1 MSAIIDYKIAG
12 KDRKM
17 KPIIKETSLKKLFDF
32 EGKVTIITGAGG
44 LGETLAVGFAEQ
56 KAIVILMDIVEKSCV
71 ATVEKVRATGYE
83 AKYILTDVTN
93 ADSVN
98 ASVQKVVEEY
108 GRIDILLHTAGVT
121 RNKHCLDFTDEEID
135 FILKV
140 NLNGTIYMNQAVG
153 RVMKEQKYGKIVDIG
168 SIGGLLSHMDQSMP
182 YEASKAAVHQIV
194 RSFANELAPYNINVN
209 SIAPFWINTPM
220 IAHQPPEYFER
231 VFALTS
237 FGRCLEPEELLGV
250 AYFLTSDASNFVTG
264 QVIAVD
270 GGYSTIKSMHALS

>member
-1 MSAIIDYKIAG
+1 
-12 KDRKM
+12 M
-17 KPIIKETSLKKLFDF
+17 KPIVKETSVSKLFDF

-44 LGETLAVGFAEQ
+44 VGETMAMGFAGQ
-56 KAIVILMDIVEKSCV
+56 GAKIILMDVVEKNCI
-71 ATVEKVRATGYE
+71 ATVDKLKAAGYE
-83 AKYILTDVTN
+83 AKYILTDVTKME
-93 ADSVN
+93 SVE
-98 ASVQKVVEEY
+98 ASVKQVVDEY

-121 RNKHCLDFTDEEID
+121 RNKHCLDFTTDDID

-140 NLNGTIYMNQAVG
+140 NLNGTIYFNQAVG

-168 SIGGLLSHMDQSMP
+168 SIGGILSHMDQSMP

-194 RSFANELAPYNINVN
+194 RSFANELAPYNVNVN

-220 IAHQPPEYFER
+220 IAHQPQEYFDR

-237 FGRCLEPEELLGV
+237 FSRCLEPEELLGA

-264 QVIAVD
+264 QVLAVD
-270 GGYSTIKSMHALS
+270 GGYSTIKTMHSLT